1 MMRSSLRP
9 VLQAIAAI
17 ALAAAFPVSA
27 AAGAWQAP
35 APQTTAVRLESG
47 RRIRIYRRRPQ
58 FQCAATGTITNGTTR
73 PEGVWIDGKGILYL
87 ENGPQYPAQADIEE
101 YKPGAT
107 SPFFKITDGL
117 NSPGAVAVGSDGTV
131 YVNQLGEA
139 GGGGVIGV
147 VAVYP
152 AGKTK
157 LERTISLTDA
167 GIRHERGGMAFDQQ
181 GNLYAATI
189 GNATEVHV
197 FKIAPGSSQATDLGL
212 QGYGG
217 SAIAI
222 DGAGNLYAGGGGA
235 SSPCTLLERRSPSRN
250 HSDKFLRVWADRPS
264 ERHIVCRRRLVVA
277 EYAPVRARQQ
287 IMSTPSTAKR
297 FTTSGRSAAIATVQ
311 QHAPPLCAQR
321 NGVSDSDSAGPVRI
335 LVPWQAVE
343 EVVGFRCAG
352 FWNGPVCRLGKSR
365 PITIGICTV
374 ARSTSCLGGQIMRA
388 KAIRCLRKFG
398 GDAF

>member
-35 APQTTAVRLESG
+35 HRKPLLFVSNLDG
-47 RRIRIYRRRPQ
+47 GIRIYSADVHNSNVQ
-58 FQCAATGTITNGTTR
+58 LQGTITNGTTR

-157 LERTISLTDA
+157 LERTISLNPTPEYGMSA
-167 GIRHERGGMAFDQQ
+167 GGMAFDQQ

-222 DGAGNLYAGGGGA
+222 DGAGNLYAGGGGGFIA
-235 SSPCTLLERRSPSRN
+235 VYPPGATSPSRTIPTSFSVYGLTARQN
-250 HSDKFLRVWADRPS
+250 GTLYAVADS
-264 ERHIVCRRRLVVA
+264 FVA
-277 EYAPVRARQQ
+277 EYAPGA
-287 IMSTPSTAKR
+287 STPTNYVDTLDGET
-297 FTTSGRSAAIATVQ
+297 FTYDAA
-311 QHAPPLCAQR
+311 L
-321 NGVSDSDSAGPVRI
+321 G
-335 LVPWQAVE
+335 WQ
-343 EVVGFRCAG
+343 
-352 FWNGPVCRLGKSR
+352 
-365 PITIGICTV
+365 
-374 ARSTSCLGGQIMRA
+374 
-388 KAIRCLRKFG
+388 
-398 GDAF
+398 